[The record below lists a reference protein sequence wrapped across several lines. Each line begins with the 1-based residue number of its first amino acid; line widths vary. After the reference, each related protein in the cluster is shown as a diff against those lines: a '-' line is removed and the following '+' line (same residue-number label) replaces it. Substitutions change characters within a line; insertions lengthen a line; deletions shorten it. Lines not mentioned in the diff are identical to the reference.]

1 MVNIIWLFLL
11 LSGVIA
17 AVLGGNVEAITDAV
31 FASSADAVSI
41 TINIIGSLCLWM
53 GLLKLAEES
62 GLIELLARLA
72 APVAGWLFPS
82 VPKNHKAI
90 SSIMMNLGANILGL
104 GNAATP
110 FGLKAMEELQELNK
124 QKDTAS
130 DAMITFMALN
140 TSCITLLPATVI
152 SLRVQ
157 AGSQNA
163 AEIVIASL
171 LSTAVGMLAAV
182 FFDRFLR
189 KRYQKR
195 GK

>member
-1 MVNIIWLFLL
+1 MVNIIWLLLL

-17 AVLGGNVEAITDAV
+17 AMLNGNIESITNAV
-31 FASSADAVSI
+31 FSSSSDAVSI

-72 APVAGWLFPS
+72 APIAGWLFPS

-130 DAMITFMALN
+130 DAMITNWSMF
-140 TSCITLLPATVI
+140 AT
-152 SLRVQ
+152 
-157 AGSQNA
+157 AG
-163 AEIVIASL
+163 
-171 LSTAVGMLAAV
+171 
-182 FFDRFLR
+182 R
-189 KRYQKR
+189 
-195 GK
+195 

>member
-1 MVNIIWLFLL
+1 MVNIIWLFRLL
-11 LSGVIA
+11 LGLIA
-17 AVLGGNVEAITDAV
+17 AVLGGIVEAITDAV

>member
-1 MVNIIWLFLL
+1 MVNIIWLLLL

-17 AVLGGNVEAITDAV
+17 AMLNGNIESITNAV
-31 FASSADAVSI
+31 FSSSSDAVSI

-72 APVAGWLFPS
+72 APIAGWLFPS

-163 AEIVIASL
+163 AEIVIASV
-171 LSTAVGMLAAV
+171 LSTSVGMLAAV
-182 FFDRFLR
+182 FLDRFLR